1 MISAEK
7 IMIEQLS
14 HYLAWPHFHALGWSE
29 ALVGRG
35 LEYFLRIV
43 RCDSVPRRRRT
54 LPAWARWPWDRTTP
68 PLQGELDVSDE
79 IYRILC
85 EVVQKP
91 PTNQVLVGETYKEE
105 KNIGG
110 ERVEWTKLNELWKV
124 VI

>member
-1 MISAEK
+1 M
-7 IMIEQLS
+7 
-14 HYLAWPHFHALGWSE
+14 
-29 ALVGRG
+29 
-35 LEYFLRIV
+35 
-43 RCDSVPRRRRT
+43 
-54 LPAWARWPWDRTTP
+54 PAWARWPWDRTTP

-105 KNIGG
+105 KNMGG
-110 ERVEWTKLNELWKV
+110 ERVERTKLNELWKV